1 MMSGQAG
8 PPVARSALW
17 QQVNQAAKEGAFK
30 LQICSKCDGVQY
42 PPQEFCSYCLADEL
56 SWETVSPAGKVLS
69 WTTTHASSNRFFK
82 GILPF
87 HVGMIKLDCG
97 PVLIAYLAAASLHT
111 GSRVQVTGVPDKSGQ
126 AVFLAG
132 PPGTDPA
139 AEYSKLLEE

>member
-30 LQICSKCDGVQY
+30 LQVCSKCDGVQY

-111 GSRVQVTGVPDKSGQ
+111 GSRVRVTGMRDKSGQ
-126 AVFLAG
+126 TVFLAG
-132 PPGTDPA
+132 PPDTDPA